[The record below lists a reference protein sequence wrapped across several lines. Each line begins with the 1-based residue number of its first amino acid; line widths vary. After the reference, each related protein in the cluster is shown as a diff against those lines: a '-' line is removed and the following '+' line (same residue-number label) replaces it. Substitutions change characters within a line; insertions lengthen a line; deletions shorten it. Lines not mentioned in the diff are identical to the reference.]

1 MDWSF
6 KLWSSVHL
14 MIATK
19 LSRTVWRDLLTRK
32 ANRKL
37 PDSLSLKAECG
48 YWTIKPQ
55 ILLLRR
61 ASLSSALKLTYLKH
75 LYYAKHCNM
84 QHFLSDDKKFWLLHR
99 TIQYASVRDCVST
112 SFEKTNEVCISVRF
126 NFSITCVR
134 SVFIS
139 F

>member
-14 MIATK
+14 MIAIK
-19 LSRTVWRDLLTRK
+19 LRRTVWRDLLTRK

-48 YWTIKPQ
+48 YWTIKPP

-61 ASLSSALKLTYLKH
+61 ASLSSALKFTYLKH

-84 QHFLSDDKKFWLLHR
+84 QHFLSDDKKLLTPSSYHL
-99 TIQYASVRDCVST
+99 
-112 SFEKTNEVCISVRF
+112 VCFRK
-126 NFSITCVR
+126 R
-134 SVFIS
+134 LRKHFI
-139 F
+139 

>member
-19 LSRTVWRDLLTRK
+19 LRRTVWRDLLTRK

-61 ASLSSALKLTYLKH
+61 ASLSSALKLTYLLLFATQNRKFH
-75 LYYAKHCNM
+75 
-84 QHFLSDDKKFWLLHR
+84 SDQEYPLQQTMEDTFFFFMKIGNLIFFFKK
-99 TIQYASVRDCVST
+99 
-112 SFEKTNEVCISVRF
+112 KMN
-126 NFSITCVR
+126 ITCSIHR
-134 SVFIS
+134 YWKKHKTIS
-139 F
+139 NTKIQS